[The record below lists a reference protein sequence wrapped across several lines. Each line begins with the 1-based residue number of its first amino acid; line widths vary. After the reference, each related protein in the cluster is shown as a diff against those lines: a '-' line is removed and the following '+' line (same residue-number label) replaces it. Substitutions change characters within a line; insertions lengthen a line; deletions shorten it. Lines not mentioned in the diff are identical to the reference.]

1 MENKLKG
8 DRKKLENIYF
18 MESSVV
24 KSLIKMEKQEE
35 ELIEDKRQTAVE
47 DIFDEIEKIEME
59 K

>member
-8 DRKKLENIYF
+8 DRKKLENIHF

-35 ELIEDKRQTAVE
+35 ELIEDKR
-47 DIFDEIEKIEME
+47 
-59 K
+59 